1 MAGQRVC
8 GTPKGVARNAALM
21 GMPFPGGERGQRG
34 GADGGV
40 QATVASPMSAFVFC
54 SRAIVTAIGAD
65 DCPQGFQTG
74 RRGISA

>member
-65 DCPQGFQTG
+65 DCP
-74 RRGISA
+74 